1 MTEKEQTWLEALLTV
16 DGALKKCNL
25 SYFLDLGTLL
35 GAVREGAFIEWDN
48 DIDLGTVY
56 NDANEPVFMEA
67 AKVLGKSGFAVLYR
81 GTTLYLFGRDTE
93 ISLTGYYLDQSGEK
107 YCNVEKRPESNRRF
121 LTHFYRVLNGDMR
134 FASGQPLSIIKNLE
148 VLVSKLIPKILRDK
162 FALFLNKY
170 VREESRMKMIE
181 REHID
186 ALGEIEFYG
195 HPFPVPKDKEGYLTC
210 RYGDWKTPKKE
221 FDYMKDD
228 ESFV

>member
-1 MTEKEQTWLEALLTV
+1 MTEKEKTWLEALLTV

-25 SYFLDLGTLL
+25 TYFLDLGTLL

-56 NDANEPVFMEA
+56 TDADEPAFREA
-67 AKVLGKSGFAVLYR
+67 AKILGKSGFAVLFR

-107 YCNVEKRPESNRRF
+107 YCNIEKRPDSKHRF
-121 LTHFYRVLNGDMR
+121 LTHFYRVFNDDMR
-134 FASGQPLSIIKNLE
+134 FSCGQSLSFIKNIE
-148 VLVSKLIPKILRDK
+148 VQASKLIPKTLRGL
-162 FALFLNKY
+162 FARFLDRF
-170 VREESRMKMIE
+170 VREESRMKMID
-181 REHID
+181 RRYID
-186 ALGEIEFYG
+186 SLGEMEFYG
-195 HPFPVPKDKEGYLTC
+195 HRFPVPEDKEGYLTC